1 MSTLWHDV
9 RHAARS
15 LAATRGFTYVALV
28 TLALGIGANA
38 TIFSLVDAIFL
49 RPLPP
54 PVRDAQA
61 IVHVSETRVGR
72 TELFPLSLPDFA
84 YYRARSRAFAELAAH
99 YPSAPLHL
107 VVGETPRAVV
117 GSVVTASY
125 FRVLGI
131 RPALGRLFVAGEDSL
146 RTRDPVVV
154 IGYRLWQ
161 QAFGGA
167 PDAIGRRVAINGT
180 PFTIVG
186 VAPEG
191 FRGVLTGFD
200 ASELWLPSATFDVG
214 YRYCDAFA
222 RGCDIVQLLG
232 RLAPGVTV
240 ARAQAELDVLA
251 RQLAAAFPET
261 NRGRGVR
268 VSPARGVFTARAED
282 QPRPVGVLVGG
293 VAVVL
298 LIACANL
305 SGLLLAR
312 GLRRRKEIAV
322 RLALGATRTRLVRQL
337 LTESVV
343 LALAGGALGVALAVW
358 GAELV
363 GSLYGTS
370 DSGIALNFTVAIRWN
385 VVAWTFGL
393 AVLAGLASGLAPAL
407 TGGGRRADV
416 QLVMREEGAGGGGG
430 VTRSRLRSALVVS
443 QVALSVVLLVGAGL
457 LLRSMQQ
464 LVRGPGFDPRRV
476 VVLRLRPSLVRYD
489 AVKAWAFQREVLR
502 RFSAL
507 PGVES
512 ASPSEGLPM
521 FDYGF
526 DVSLSLPGAEASRA
540 ADTLRVTSGRVG
552 AGYFATLG
560 ARLLDGRE
568 FTDDDRA
575 GAPPV
580 VIVNDVLAARLW
592 PGARA
597 VGRTVVLDGRPYEVV
612 GVARDVQYH
621 SLAER
626 PTPYLYRSYW
636 QQRDS
641 SGWQQDSRT
650 HVRVRGDARAMLPL
664 LRREVAA
671 IDPAVPVSEDGALV
685 DRVRYTFQPV
695 RLASAAL
702 VSFAALALVLSMVGL
717 YGVLAFTVSHRTREI
732 AIRMALG
739 GESGHV
745 IRMIVRFGLQLV
757 AAGLLIGLAI
767 SFATNRLLTAQLWNT
782 SPNDPVT
789 FAVVILLITTIG
801 VLACWVPA
809 RRAVRVQPMIALRHE

>member
-1 MSTLWHDV
+1 
-9 RHAARS
+9 
-15 LAATRGFTYVALV
+15 
-28 TLALGIGANA
+28 
-38 TIFSLVDAIFL
+38 
-49 RPLPP
+49 
-54 PVRDAQA
+54 
-61 IVHVSETRVGR
+61 
-72 TELFPLSLPDFA
+72 
-84 YYRARSRAFAELAAH
+84 
-99 YPSAPLHL
+99 
-107 VVGETPRAVV
+107 
-117 GSVVTASY
+117 
-125 FRVLGI
+125 
-131 RPALGRLFVAGEDSL
+131 
-146 RTRDPVVV
+146 
-154 IGYRLWQ
+154 
-161 QAFGGA
+161 
-167 PDAIGRRVAINGT
+167 
-180 PFTIVG
+180 
-186 VAPEG
+186 
-191 FRGVLTGFD
+191 
-200 ASELWLPSATFDVG
+200 
-214 YRYCDAFA
+214 
-222 RGCDIVQLLG
+222 
-232 RLAPGVTV
+232 
-240 ARAQAELDVLA
+240 
-251 RQLAAAFPET
+251 
-261 NRGRGVR
+261 
-268 VSPARGVFTARAED
+268 
-282 QPRPVGVLVGG
+282 
-293 VAVVL
+293 
-298 LIACANL
+298 
-305 SGLLLAR
+305 
-312 GLRRRKEIAV
+312 
-322 RLALGATRTRLVRQL
+322 
-337 LTESVV
+337 
-343 LALAGGALGVALAVW
+343 
-358 GAELV
+358 
-363 GSLYGTS
+363 
-370 DSGIALNFTVAIRWN
+370 
-385 VVAWTFGL
+385 
-393 AVLAGLASGLAPAL
+393 
-407 TGGGRRADV
+407 
-416 QLVMREEGAGGGGG
+416 

-732 AIRMALG
+732 AIRVALG
-739 GESGHV
+739 ARGSQV
-745 IRMIVRFGLQLV
+745 VRMVLAGGARLAALGIVLGAALTLAATRAL
-757 AAGLLIGLAI
+757 AGLLYGVAPHDPLVIGGVALGLGAIALLA
-767 SFATNRLLTAQLWNT
+767 SA
-782 SPNDPVT
+782 
-789 FAVVILLITTIG
+789 
-801 VLACWVPA
+801 VPA
-809 RRAVRVQPMIALRHE
+809 WRATRVDTIQALRAE